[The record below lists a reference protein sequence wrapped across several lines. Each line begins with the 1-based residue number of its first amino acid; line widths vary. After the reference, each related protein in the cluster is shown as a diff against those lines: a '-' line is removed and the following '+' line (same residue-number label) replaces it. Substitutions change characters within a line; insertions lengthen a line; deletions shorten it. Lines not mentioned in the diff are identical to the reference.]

1 MKAVSIFGIILIAVG
16 IGSLAYFASPM
27 RLMLQETIMLH
38 QLNPRLLY

>member
-1 MKAVSIFGIILIAVG
+1 MKAVSIVGMILIVAD